1 MHKKGLKKDIQG
13 KKFFGASIWIRPHDP
28 LVFQATRLQTTNC
41 MQQTFIIAKYAQLA
55 FAIQIVPWTYT
66 FKHTTFDSELA
77 SALNRCFA

>member
-55 FAIQIVPWTYT
+55 FAI
-66 FKHTTFDSELA
+66 
-77 SALNRCFA
+77 